1 MSATLAT
8 AIAGNGVGRAQTVGT
23 PFAVDTPFEELF
35 DGVDDLI
42 KRVADVENPEIR
54 KVRARVHAAMVAAK
68 GVAATGVAAT
78 GVAAKSA
85 FEDGANRV
93 RPQAA
98 QVADRTDG
106 YLRDYPGQALGVAL
120 LLGLGL
126 GLIVSSR
133 Q

>member
-8 AIAGNGVGRAQTVGT
+8 AIAGNGVGRAQEAVG
-23 PFAVDTPFEELF
+23 AQFEELF

-54 KVRARVHAAMVAAK
+54 KTRARVHAAMVAARR
-68 GVAATGVAAT
+68 VAA
-78 GVAAKSA
+78 
-85 FEDGANRV
+85 NPV
-93 RPQAA
+93 RPQAVQA
-98 QVADRTDG
+98 ADRTDG

-120 LLGLGL
+120 LLGIGL